1 MEYDSES
8 SCEGRRLRDL
18 DNPDE
23 SARLTPARERC
34 DDASASCH
42 SPPPPPVDPSKFR
55 SHLSGK
61 KSLSAQVME
70 YYRKYSRDPNL
81 DQYFSL
87 PVSNTPQE
95 AIKYYY
101 SLYELNT
108 QVDTSSRQGCVGE
121 EYNLKPC
128 APKERRKWIRPPLI
142 GQSSNT
148 DHPLDQSSSRYI
160 QPLTDI
166 QTPSPDLK
174 RVTPETIHEE
184 RNESQEKFPEA
195 NERKQS
201 SPTSSVASYKPLEWD
216 SGADVGYFNSHAHNK
231 QDDKKLSTI
240 ERMALA
246 RGCSAALR
254 LDPEGTTESGM
265 QSGKNAT
272 TQSGSKASTVPDAN
286 STPLIGNISGSESEI
301 EITPIVKSH
310 LPGIITGDDIKSQ
323 ERCVPSDSVQ
333 LKAVVRPTRLEIHD
347 TPTSAFKVPLAK
359 HSTVEKR
366 IVNKRKEVI
375 RPSSSPLKKSISM
388 NVISPPLSSKCSLKR
403 SQSEVNLHA
412 KERKTVFPLIFNSTS
427 SISTVV
433 NKPATCDK
441 VIQTSPDVCT
451 QESIG
456 VQVSDL
462 EEAKPSTV
470 EKEPN
475 LQTAIHS
482 ILKRSKGTYKVKNP
496 RKCDVSR
503 STGDAEVSADTKE
516 SQKRQNSSDIS
527 QNASTSA
534 TPQPDETENV
544 SGRANSFEY
553 FPGHT
558 YANVPNERDSRVSSD
573 TGRSN
578 STLPNSSS
586 SVNDKLW
593 GDSDSLVRDL
603 ERSVNILKSLVD
615 ANKCDK
621 QVKKRLIQHVIKR
634 LVTAKYTDDKIEHNL
649 EDNVPW
655 NPDDARNKVY
665 RAELLQALTNKHS
678 TTESSDE
685 WNLQKKDVSMQ
696 KSMGTTSDVIKE
708 VALESSNSDK
718 FDRHTD
724 RTEMD
729 GRKARL
735 GLRTDDCQQ
744 TSNTPTDPDKSES
757 SECFVPQRNH
767 KNAKV
772 NDIFCFK
779 ENCKLPHRE
788 STTTNSIPPDHN
800 RILLDAVVN
809 NRRTPV
815 ESNNNTDNNTD
826 WRLPTTSSER
836 QFELK
841 KCSMS
846 ESGDSKL
853 VNYAEM
859 EKRNQLIW
867 ITNEIS
873 HLCNLKK
880 LLEQPR
886 RLERPK
892 SSPRKSKSANLKS
905 KQTAI
910 LRREQHADAMQRNVS
925 DLRED
930 SVNEPW
936 SSHCNLAACEAAGDN
951 MVQKIMKRNSCTQT
965 AIGVT
970 SAYSKTGGE
979 IVSTGRTRRSA
990 TKHLTVGVQT
1000 LSRETSSTSV
1010 TAESDIYNANPQKP
1024 CAHYQNGTKCRDQSC
1039 QTHSTSIV
1047 QQTCAR
1053 CKQSSSETALIRSRK
1068 GHPED
1073 VPAVSQQTQTNYVS
1087 DNSATESVHH
1097 RTSQSSSVQPKQK
1110 ETKNQINASKS
1121 KCNCAHSVYPST
1133 VDNKGGT
1140 NIVKAKRTEYYKRS
1154 FTTCPLCFKQKPV
1167 IDVNNTVC
1175 SVCQKNPSCT
1185 HDNISEIEQTCG
1197 NACECDVSA
1206 NDAGRRIVIGKSRQN
1221 YNAES
1226 QNRMRA
1232 LNYSEQ
1238 SDTGKICNC
1247 TKDCATCHNSGTTET
1262 LCECYTNDKID
1273 NNGLRRFDCYLKIG
1287 ERQPQAQIYSDSSQN
1302 SDVNQQRK
1310 VQSNLKCNC
1319 GEACSCSNNQAK
1331 DVVKGKACKSYISKP
1346 NYVDDTSINETERN
1360 YKHCRMCGAMYQNT
1374 KKCSCR
1380 QAYPKAVAY
1389 ELSFTKANASKN
1401 EISDMPKVFKQPSNI
1416 AKSDGCPCDIMKRN
1430 NASKGLHQ
1438 TSTLQ
1443 DYLSRNNPEFVGNA
1457 ETRRQYLSEI
1467 CQLRELRKEKRIQL
1481 LAIASMSNVI
1491 KSAPIR
1497 KPTVYT
1503 QRKITDEEMK
1513 ERSRKRYLRLNEVRF
1528 KRRQQERQEEA
1539 RRNKLMA
1546 KIFCKRLQQK
1556 VLRGQGKY
1564 LGKLN
1569 SYHHQVSGDVYAVDQ
1584 YTLLLTS
1591 FNYDGNG
1598 ADTFFWAGASNRPGP
1613 QGFIVPDE
1621 WGKTNILDRYFNKDF
1636 TLILPDNKKITDIK
1650 WFAVYD
1656 LVSQNTFG
1664 DVYIP
1669 EEFDPPTP
1677 QKISQLSKRSHNVSS
1692 EPIVILDAKT
1702 ISIPQFTYDGQG
1714 VDTYFWV
1721 GLGPQPSSKGQ
1732 KVPDE
1737 YGYLDSLR
1745 SYNNEDIILEL
1756 PGDKTVFN
1764 IDWLS
1769 VYDVKTKSNYGSV
1782 IIPNGLN
1789 VPPSLIKVL
1798 KQTQSLPNCV
1808 QLHKRYQIA
1817 WEIFGPQIT
1826 IQLSGQVAKDE
1837 YMAFGLSGSET
1848 SSQMEGADV
1857 AIAYMDDTR
1866 GYATDYNITAK
1877 APCGKVLGQYKG
1889 VCRDELLGGLDSNQL
1904 YTAVREDDINI
1915 ITYRR
1920 TLISSD
1926 VGDKDFP
1933 TDKPAYV
1940 VWALGRLDKTN
1951 NEPSFHDVYPR
1962 SDVILELSRK
1972 EPENTCIDFTEHN
1985 RKIFPREPWQK
1996 TEIFDRSVRT
2006 FKATIGPSGGKRGYQ
2021 GITGKSSVGLA
2032 WYIEGALIP
2041 ELYLRRGLTYNFR
2054 VHGGNNPHSA
2064 DLYHPL
2070 IITDEPHGGYDTLS
2084 DLAQSKIRVLAGV
2097 ELTRRGRPRPTAVGP
2112 LCLSKH
2118 NGRDRRLDDNFP
2130 SFKKFNRTLVQVCE
2144 SGEGGTLV
2152 ISPNSSWPDL
2162 VYYHSFTHPNMGWKI
2177 HVVDSY
2183 TKNGAIIH
2191 KLSLLIAIV
2200 TVFHS
2205 LFL

>member
-8 SCEGRRLRDL
+8 SCESRRLRNL
-18 DNPDE
+18 ENPDE
-23 SARLTPARERC
+23 PVREKC
-34 DDASASCH
+34 DVLCH
-42 SPPPPPVDPSKFR
+42 SPSPSVESSKFR

-70 YYRKYSRDPNL
+70 YYRKYSRDANL

-87 PVSNTPQE
+87 SMSNTPQE
-95 AIKYYY
+95 AIKNYY
-101 SLYELNT
+101 SLYELNV
-108 QVDTSSRQGCVGE
+108 QVGTSSRQSCVGE

-128 APKERRKWIRPPLI
+128 VPKERRRWVRPPLI

-148 DHPLDQSSSRYI
+148 DHSLDQASSRYV

-174 RVTPETIHEE
+174 RIISETIHEE
-184 RNESQEKFPEA
+184 RNESQEKFPEV
-195 NERKQS
+195 NERKLS

-216 SGADVGYFNSHAHNK
+216 SGADVGYFNSQAHNK
-231 QDDKKLSTI
+231 QGDKKLSTI

-265 QSGKNAT
+265 QSGKNAMA
-272 TQSGSKASTVPDAN
+272 QSGSKSIAPDAN
-286 STPLIGNISGSESEI
+286 STPLIGNVSGSESEI
-301 EITPIVKSH
+301 EITPIVKNH

-323 ERCVPSDSVQ
+323 ERYVPSDSTQ

-347 TPTSAFKVPLAK
+347 TPTSTFKVPLAK
-359 HSTVEKR
+359 YSTVEKK

-375 RPSSSPLKKSISM
+375 RPLSSPLKKSISM
-388 NVISPPLSSKCSLKR
+388 NVIPPLSSKCSLKR

-412 KERKTVFPLIFNSTS
+412 KEKKTVFPLIFNSTS
-427 SISTVV
+427 SIATVV

-456 VQVSDL
+456 VQVSDF
-462 EEAKPSTV
+462 EETKPPTM
-470 EKEPN
+470 EKNSN

-482 ILKRSKGTYKVKNP
+482 ILKRSKDTYKVKNP
-496 RKCDVSR
+496 RKCDISA
-503 STGDAEVSADTKE
+503 GDAEVSADAKE
-516 SQKRQNSSDIS
+516 NQKRRNSSDIS
-527 QNASTSA
+527 QNASTSV
-534 TPQPDETENV
+534 TPQPDEMENV

-558 YANVPNERDSRVSSD
+558 YANVPNERDSHVSSD

-603 ERSVNILKSLVD
+603 EKSVNILKSLVD

-621 QVKKRLIQHVIKR
+621 QIKKRLIHHVIKR
-634 LVTAKYTDDKIEHNL
+634 LITAKYTDDKIEHNL

-655 NPDDARNKVY
+655 NPDDARNKMY

-685 WNLQKKDVSMQ
+685 WNVQKKDVSMQ

-708 VALESSNSDK
+708 VTLESSNSDK

-767 KNAKV
+767 KNTKV

-836 QFELK
+836 QFELN

-910 LRREQHADAMQRNVS
+910 LRREQHADAMHRNIS

-936 SSHCNLAACEAAGDN
+936 SSHCNLAACETPGDN
-951 MVQKIMKRNSCTQT
+951 MVQRIMKRNSCTQT
-965 AIGVT
+965 AMGVAN
-970 SAYSKTGGE
+970 AYSKTGGE
-979 IVSTGRTRRSA
+979 IVSASRMRRSA
-990 TKHLTVGVQT
+990 TKHIAVGVQT
-1000 LSRETSSTSV
+1000 LPQETSSTPV
-1010 TAESDIYNANPQKP
+1010 TTESDVYDAKYANLQKP
-1024 CAHYQNGTKCRDQSC
+1024 CAHYQNDTKCRDQSC
-1039 QTHSTSIV
+1039 QTHSTPIV
-1047 QQTCAR
+1047 QRTCAR
-1053 CKQSSSETALIRSRK
+1053 CKQNSSKNSTLIRSRK
-1068 GHPED
+1068 GYQED
-1073 VPAVSQQTQTNYVS
+1073 IPAISQQTQTNYAS
-1087 DNSATESVHH
+1087 DNSTTESVHH
-1097 RTSQSSSVQPKQK
+1097 RISQNNSVQPKQK
-1110 ETKNQINASKS
+1110 EAKNQINASKS
-1121 KCNCAHSVYPST
+1121 KCNCAHSVYPFIT
-1133 VDNKGGT
+1133 DNKGSSST
-1140 NIVKAKRTEYYKRS
+1140 IKVKRTEYYKRP

-1167 IDVNNTVC
+1167 IDINNTVC
-1175 SVCQKNPSCT
+1175 SVCQKNPSHT
-1185 HDNISEIEQTCG
+1185 HDNISGIEQTCG
-1197 NACECDVSA
+1197 NACECDNVSA
-1206 NDAGRRIVIGKSRQN
+1206 NDADRRIVIGKSRQN

-1226 QNRMRA
+1226 QNRTRA
-1232 LNYSEQ
+1232 LNFSEQ

-1247 TKDCATCHNSGTTET
+1247 TNDCAACHNSGITET
-1262 LCECYTNDKID
+1262 LCECYTGGKID
-1273 NNGLRRFDCYLKIG
+1273 NNGLCRFDCHLKIDG
-1287 ERQPQAQIYSDSSQN
+1287 RQPQTQIYSDSSQD

-1310 VQSNLKCNC
+1310 VQSSLKCNC
-1319 GEACSCSNNQAK
+1319 NEACSCSNSQVK
-1331 DVVKGKACKSYISKP
+1331 DIVKGKACKSYISKP
-1346 NYVDDTSINETERN
+1346 NYADDTSINETERN
-1360 YKHCRMCGAMYQNT
+1360 YKRCRVCGAMYQNT
-1374 KKCSCR
+1374 RKCGCR
-1380 QAYPKAVAY
+1380 QTYPKAVAY
-1389 ELSFTKANASKN
+1389 ELSFTKTTASKN
-1401 EISDMPKVFKQPSNI
+1401 EISDIPKVLKQPLNVG
-1416 AKSDGCPCDIMKRN
+1416 KSDSCPCDIIKRN
-1430 NASKGLHQ
+1430 NASKNLHQ
-1438 TSTLQ
+1438 TTLQ

-1497 KPTVYT
+1497 KPTVYM

-1556 VLRGQGKY
+1556 VLRGQ
-1564 LGKLN
+1564 
-1569 SYHHQVSGDVYAVDQ
+1569 VD
-1584 YTLLLTS
+1584 L
-1591 FNYDGNG
+1591 
-1598 ADTFFWAGASNRPGP
+1598 
-1613 QGFIVPDE
+1613 
-1621 WGKTNILDRYFNKDF
+1621 
-1636 TLILPDNKKITDIK
+1636 
-1650 WFAVYD
+1650 
-1656 LVSQNTFG
+1656 SQ
-1664 DVYIP
+1664 
-1669 EEFDPPTP
+1669 
-1677 QKISQLSKRSHNVSS
+1677 
-1692 EPIVILDAKT
+1692 
-1702 ISIPQFTYDGQG
+1702 
-1714 VDTYFWV
+1714 
-1721 GLGPQPSSKGQ
+1721 
-1732 KVPDE
+1732 
-1737 YGYLDSLR
+1737 
-1745 SYNNEDIILEL
+1745 
-1756 PGDKTVFN
+1756 
-1764 IDWLS
+1764 S
-1769 VYDVKTKSNYGSV
+1769 VSV
-1782 IIPNGLN
+1782 I
-1789 VPPSLIKVL
+1789 
-1798 KQTQSLPNCV
+1798 
-1808 QLHKRYQIA
+1808 
-1817 WEIFGPQIT
+1817 
-1826 IQLSGQVAKDE
+1826 
-1837 YMAFGLSGSET
+1837 
-1848 SSQMEGADV
+1848 
-1857 AIAYMDDTR
+1857 
-1866 GYATDYNITAK
+1866 
-1877 APCGKVLGQYKG
+1877 
-1889 VCRDELLGGLDSNQL
+1889 SNL
-1904 YTAVREDDINI
+1904 
-1915 ITYRR
+1915 
-1920 TLISSD
+1920 
-1926 VGDKDFP
+1926 
-1933 TDKPAYV
+1933 
-1940 VWALGRLDKTN
+1940 
-1951 NEPSFHDVYPR
+1951 
-1962 SDVILELSRK
+1962 
-1972 EPENTCIDFTEHN
+1972 
-1985 RKIFPREPWQK
+1985 
-1996 TEIFDRSVRT
+1996 
-2006 FKATIGPSGGKRGYQ
+2006 
-2021 GITGKSSVGLA
+2021 
-2032 WYIEGALIP
+2032 
-2041 ELYLRRGLTYNFR
+2041 
-2054 VHGGNNPHSA
+2054 
-2064 DLYHPL
+2064 
-2070 IITDEPHGGYDTLS
+2070 
-2084 DLAQSKIRVLAGV
+2084 
-2097 ELTRRGRPRPTAVGP
+2097 
-2112 LCLSKH
+2112 
-2118 NGRDRRLDDNFP
+2118 
-2130 SFKKFNRTLVQVCE
+2130 
-2144 SGEGGTLV
+2144 
-2152 ISPNSSWPDL
+2152 
-2162 VYYHSFTHPNMGWKI
+2162 
-2177 HVVDSY
+2177 
-2183 TKNGAIIH
+2183 
-2191 KLSLLIAIV
+2191 
-2200 TVFHS
+2200 
-2205 LFL
+2205 

>member
-8 SCEGRRLRDL
+8 SYEGRRLRDL
-18 DNPDE
+18 ENPDE
-23 SARLTPARERC
+23 PAREKC
-34 DDASASCH
+34 NDVPASCH
-42 SPPPPPVDPSKFR
+42 SPLSVKPPKFR
-55 SHLSGK
+55 PHLSDK

-70 YYRKYSRDPNL
+70 YYRKYSQDLNL

-95 AIKYYY
+95 AIKNYY
-101 SLYELNT
+101 SLYELNA
-108 QVDTSSRQGCVGE
+108 QVGTSSRQGCVGE

-128 APKERRKWIRPPLI
+128 VPKERRRWIRPPLI

-148 DHPLDQSSSRYI
+148 DPSLDQASSRYV
-160 QPLTDI
+160 QPLIDI

-174 RVTPETIHEE
+174 RITPETIHEE
-184 RNESQEKFPEA
+184 RNESQEKFPEV
-195 NERKQS
+195 NERKLS

-272 TQSGSKASTVPDAN
+272 APSGLKSSTAPDAN
-286 STPLIGNISGSESEI
+286 STPLIGNVSGSESEI
-301 EITPIVKSH
+301 EITPIVKNH

-323 ERCVPSDSVQ
+323 ERRVPSDPMQ

-347 TPTSAFKVPLAK
+347 TPTSTFKVPLAK
-359 HSTVEKR
+359 YSTVEKR

-388 NVISPPLSSKCSLKR
+388 NVIPPLSSKCLLKR
-403 SQSEVNLHA
+403 SQSEVNLHV

-456 VQVSDL
+456 VQVSDF
-462 EEAKPSTV
+462 EETKPPTV
-470 EKEPN
+470 EKDPN

-482 ILKRSKGTYKVKNP
+482 ILKRSKGTYKIKNP

-503 STGDAEVSADTKE
+503 SAGDTEVSTEAKE
-516 SQKRQNSSDIS
+516 SQKRRNSSDIS
-527 QNASTSA
+527 QNVSTSA

-558 YANVPNERDSRVSSD
+558 YANVPNGRDSHVSSD

-634 LVTAKYTDDKIEHNL
+634 LITAKYTDDKIEHNL

-685 WNLQKKDVSMQ
+685 WNLQKKDISMQ

-841 KCSMS
+841 KCSIS

-910 LRREQHADAMQRNVS
+910 PRREQRADAMHRNMS

-951 MVQKIMKRNSCTQT
+951 VVQRIMKRNSCTQT
-965 AIGVT
+965 ATGVA

-979 IVSTGRTRRSA
+979 IVSVGRTRRSA
-990 TKHLTVGVQT
+990 TKHIAVGVQT
-1000 LSRETSSTSV
+1000 LPRETLSTPV
-1010 TAESDIYNANPQKP
+1010 TTESDVYDTKYANLQKP
-1024 CAHYQNGTKCRDQSC
+1024 CAHYQNDTKCRDQSC
-1039 QTHSTSIV
+1039 QTHTTPVV
-1047 QQTCAR
+1047 QRTCTR
-1053 CKQSSSETALIRSRK
+1053 CKQSSSETALIKSRK
-1068 GHPED
+1068 GHQED
-1073 VPAVSQQTQTNYVS
+1073 VPPAVSQQTQTNYAS

-1097 RTSQSSSVQPKQK
+1097 RISQSSSVQPKQK
-1110 ETKNQINASKS
+1110 EAKNQINASKS
-1121 KCNCAHSVYPST
+1121 KCNCAHSVYPSIG
-1133 VDNKGGT
+1133 DNKGGSST
-1140 NIVKAKRTEYYKRS
+1140 VKAKRTEYYKRP

-1167 IDVNNTVC
+1167 TDVNNTVC

-1185 HDNISEIEQTCG
+1185 HGNISGVEQTCG
-1197 NACECDVSA
+1197 NACECDNVSA
-1206 NDAGRRIVIGKSRQN
+1206 NDADRRIVIGKSRQN

-1226 QNRMRA
+1226 QNRIRA

-1247 TKDCATCHNSGTTET
+1247 TNDCAACHNSGTAET
-1262 LCECYTNDKID
+1262 LCECYTGGKID
-1273 NNGLRRFDCYLKIG
+1273 NTNGLCRFDYHLKIG
-1287 ERQPQAQIYSDSSQN
+1287 ERQPQTQIYSDSSQN

-1310 VQSNLKCNC
+1310 VQSSLKCNC
-1319 GEACSCSNNQAK
+1319 DEACSCNDNQAK
-1331 DVVKGKACKSYISKP
+1331 DIVKGKACKSYTSKP
-1346 NYVDDTSINETERN
+1346 NYADDTSINETERN
-1360 YKHCRMCGAMYQNT
+1360 YKHCRVCGAIYQNT
-1374 KKCSCR
+1374 RKCGCR
-1380 QAYPKAVAY
+1380 QTYPKAVAY
-1389 ELSFTKANASKN
+1389 ELSFTKTNALKN
-1401 EISDMPKVFKQPSNI
+1401 EISDIPKVFKQPLN
-1416 AKSDGCPCDIMKRN
+1416 AGKSDSCPCDIMKRN
-1430 NASKGLHQ
+1430 NASKSLHQ

-1497 KPTVYT
+1497 KPTVYM

-1556 VLRGQGKY
+1556 VLRGQ
-1564 LGKLN
+1564 
-1569 SYHHQVSGDVYAVDQ
+1569 VD
-1584 YTLLLTS
+1584 L
-1591 FNYDGNG
+1591 
-1598 ADTFFWAGASNRPGP
+1598 
-1613 QGFIVPDE
+1613 
-1621 WGKTNILDRYFNKDF
+1621 
-1636 TLILPDNKKITDIK
+1636 
-1650 WFAVYD
+1650 
-1656 LVSQNTFG
+1656 SQ
-1664 DVYIP
+1664 
-1669 EEFDPPTP
+1669 
-1677 QKISQLSKRSHNVSS
+1677 
-1692 EPIVILDAKT
+1692 
-1702 ISIPQFTYDGQG
+1702 
-1714 VDTYFWV
+1714 
-1721 GLGPQPSSKGQ
+1721 
-1732 KVPDE
+1732 
-1737 YGYLDSLR
+1737 
-1745 SYNNEDIILEL
+1745 
-1756 PGDKTVFN
+1756 
-1764 IDWLS
+1764 S
-1769 VYDVKTKSNYGSV
+1769 VSV
-1782 IIPNGLN
+1782 I
-1789 VPPSLIKVL
+1789 
-1798 KQTQSLPNCV
+1798 
-1808 QLHKRYQIA
+1808 
-1817 WEIFGPQIT
+1817 
-1826 IQLSGQVAKDE
+1826 
-1837 YMAFGLSGSET
+1837 
-1848 SSQMEGADV
+1848 
-1857 AIAYMDDTR
+1857 
-1866 GYATDYNITAK
+1866 
-1877 APCGKVLGQYKG
+1877 
-1889 VCRDELLGGLDSNQL
+1889 SNL
-1904 YTAVREDDINI
+1904 
-1915 ITYRR
+1915 
-1920 TLISSD
+1920 
-1926 VGDKDFP
+1926 
-1933 TDKPAYV
+1933 
-1940 VWALGRLDKTN
+1940 
-1951 NEPSFHDVYPR
+1951 
-1962 SDVILELSRK
+1962 
-1972 EPENTCIDFTEHN
+1972 
-1985 RKIFPREPWQK
+1985 
-1996 TEIFDRSVRT
+1996 
-2006 FKATIGPSGGKRGYQ
+2006 
-2021 GITGKSSVGLA
+2021 
-2032 WYIEGALIP
+2032 
-2041 ELYLRRGLTYNFR
+2041 
-2054 VHGGNNPHSA
+2054 
-2064 DLYHPL
+2064 
-2070 IITDEPHGGYDTLS
+2070 
-2084 DLAQSKIRVLAGV
+2084 
-2097 ELTRRGRPRPTAVGP
+2097 
-2112 LCLSKH
+2112 
-2118 NGRDRRLDDNFP
+2118 
-2130 SFKKFNRTLVQVCE
+2130 
-2144 SGEGGTLV
+2144 
-2152 ISPNSSWPDL
+2152 
-2162 VYYHSFTHPNMGWKI
+2162 
-2177 HVVDSY
+2177 
-2183 TKNGAIIH
+2183 
-2191 KLSLLIAIV
+2191 
-2200 TVFHS
+2200 
-2205 LFL
+2205 